1 MIGRAPGGYLDNA
14 KRNEYNRKLC
24 RLTAARNRS
33 STWRKSSRPIADG
46 TRATF
51 DWQGQ
56 TYERMIPEYGS
67 DGRHLNESGRQ
78 RVAENLIMFLSQIL
92 MIS

>member
-1 MIGRAPGGYLDNA
+1 MQTYGGKEPIFDLA
-14 KRNEYNRKLC
+14 QIE
-24 RLTAARNRS
+24 
-33 STWRKSSRPIADG
+33 STYPDG

-78 RVAENLIMFLSQIL
+78 RVAENLIMFLSPL
-92 MIS
+92 SFPDTANTHLGR